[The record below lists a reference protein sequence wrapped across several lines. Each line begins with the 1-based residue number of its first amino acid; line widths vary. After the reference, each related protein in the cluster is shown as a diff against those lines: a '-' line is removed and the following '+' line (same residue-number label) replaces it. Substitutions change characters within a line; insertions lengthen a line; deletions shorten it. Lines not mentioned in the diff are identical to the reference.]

1 MPPKKNVEL
10 SVEQVVMDVDLA
22 KELLGWRDAKKTDVP
37 AFRLNGEN
45 VVLANNK
52 HNRPFSLGLAKKYS
66 DQMFRGE
73 WAGQWNSPSKTCNG
87 ETIIIDSKGMI
98 ASAAHR
104 LVGLVLA
111 ETERQKIETMGQ
123 TDFLKEKGIRGPITF
138 PAILVKGVDPASADT
153 NDTGKNRSL
162 GDVLFRRDEFKGK
175 ELSDSARKRLS
186 RELAVAVRLVWLRL
200 RGERVDRGTKLY
212 HPEAVEFLEQHPLLH
227 EAVLHV
233 WNEEGGTG
241 AEGRKI
247 SSYISLGYAAG
258 LLYLAAFSKSSRE
271 DYEEGTLDLGSKT
284 GLWDKVEK
292 FWVFFAQDLH
302 EKDNVIKWLHK
313 ALEKNQT
320 SEAKYS
326 RDALC
331 TLVTRAWLVW
341 TGAEKSKWG
350 TQRAFSTGLMSKTE
364 DGKEVLNFERFGGLD
379 LDVDVLR
386 EAGYLDQ
393 EVLRREFTADWKLS
407 DLCWVDQPNVD
418 PWYGEIRAF
427 SDDGKTVLMYSKDDD
442 QEYSCEIGWLC
453 VDQPEREEEEEY
465 EEEPEEQ
472 PEE

>member
-1 MPPKKNVEL
+1 MPPKKNVAL
-10 SVEQVVMDVDLA
+10 SVEQVVVDVDLA
-22 KELLGWRDAKKTDVP
+22 KELLGWREAKKGDVP

-45 VVLANNK
+45 IVLANNR

-87 ETIIIDSKGMI
+87 ETIILDAKGMI

-104 LVGLVLA
+104 LVGLILA
-111 ETERQKIETMGQ
+111 ETERQKVETMGQ
-123 TDFLKEKGIRGPITF
+123 KDFLKEKGIKGPITF
-138 PAILVKGVDPASADT
+138 PTILVKGVDPTSADT

-186 RELAVAVRLVWLRL
+186 RELAVALRLVWLRL

-212 HPEAVEFLEQHPLLH
+212 HPEAVEFLEKHPLLH
-227 EAVLHV
+227 DAVLHV

-241 AEGRKI
+241 AEGKKI

-258 LLYLAAFSKSSRE
+258 LLYLSTHADSSRQ
-271 DYEEGTLDLGSKT
+271 DYEEGNLDMAAKT
-284 GLWDKVEK
+284 TLWDKAEK
-292 FWVFFAQDLH
+292 FWVLFGQDLH
-302 EKDNVIKWLHK
+302 DKDNVIKWLHK

-341 TGAEKSKWG
+341 TKVEKSKWG
-350 TQRAFSTGLMSKTE
+350 TQRAFSTGLTSKTE
-364 DGKEVLNFERFGGLD
+364 GGKEVLNFERFGGLD
-379 LDVDVLR
+379 LDADLLK
-386 EAGYLDQ
+386 EAGYLD
-393 EVLRREFTADWKLS
+393 EAVLRREFSVGWKLS
-407 DLCWVDQPNVD
+407 DLCWVDQPEVE
-418 PWYGEIRAF
+418 PWFGEITGF
-427 SDDGKTVLMYSKDDD
+427 SDDGKVATVKSQEEE
-442 QEYSCEIGWLC
+442 QEYACELDWLC
-453 VDQPEREEEEEY
+453 VDKPDREDEIEDAEVVEDEE
-465 EEEPEEQ
+465 
-472 PEE
+472 